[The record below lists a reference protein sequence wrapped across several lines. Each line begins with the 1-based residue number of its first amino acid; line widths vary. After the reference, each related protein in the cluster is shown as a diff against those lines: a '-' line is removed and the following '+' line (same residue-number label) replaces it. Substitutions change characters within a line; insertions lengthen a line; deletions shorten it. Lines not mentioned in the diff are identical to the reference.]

1 MTNKLEKIRFEMNST
16 YNYPLSTDYM
26 WFKMIL
32 ESFKDQTSRDNPV
45 EYFMHQF
52 SLRKDVF
59 SSTFFFSLSK
69 EHAVS
74 LQEAFE
80 KILSNNNNLPD
91 FSSSII
97 DQVYKCE
104 FVFGYDPSVEF
115 AILFEDRKQ
124 LIELSDFDNMISAI
138 DRLILKNSAL
148 KSVKSTKTKQSS
160 FRYKK
165 YDTAPLK
172 INKLYKELK
181 GKNFIHPDTKLVNF
195 KKVFSGGEI
204 IKPII
209 WIGNMTELGY
219 FIKQL
224 HNELKYVEDLIYQ
237 KWLVTINCFISKDET
252 QFDRTKIGVQIMPA
266 SSRIIDSLLE
276 VLK

>member
-1 MTNKLEKIRFEMNST
+1 
-16 YNYPLSTDYM
+16 M

-59 SSTFFFSLSK
+59 SSTFFFSRSK
-69 EHAVS
+69 ERAVS
-74 LQEAFE
+74 LQKAFE
-80 KILSNNNNLPD
+80 QILSNNNNLPD

-115 AILFEDRKQ
+115 AILTEEKRL
-124 LIELSDFDNMISAI
+124 LIKESDFDNMISAI
-138 DRLILKNSAL
+138 DSLILKNSTV
-148 KSVKSTKTKQSS
+148 KSVKSKKPNQSS

-181 GKNFIHPDTKLVNF
+181 RKNFIHPDTKLVNF

>member
-1 MTNKLEKIRFEMNST
+1 MNST
-16 YNYPLSTDYM
+16 YDYPLSNNYM

-32 ESFKDQTSRDNPV
+32 ESFRDQSSKDNATG
-45 EYFMHQF
+45 YFTHQF
-52 SLRKDVF
+52 SVRNDVF
-59 SSTFFFSLSK
+59 EPYFFFALSK

-74 LQEAFE
+74 LKEAFE

-148 KSVKSTKTKQSS
+148 KSVKSTNTKQHS

-165 YDTAPLK
+165 YDTAPLN

-181 GKNFIHPDTKLVNF
+181 SKNFIHPDTRLVNF

-209 WIGNMTELGY
+209 WIGTMTELGY
-219 FIKQL
+219 FVKQL
-224 HNELKYVEDLIYQ
+224 HDKLKYVENLKHQ
-237 KWLVTINCFISKDET
+237 KWPVAINCFIQGDGT
-252 QFDRTKIGVQIMPA
+252 QFERTPLRSQVIP
-266 SSRIIDSLLE
+266 STSRIIDSLLE
-276 VLK
+276 ELK

>member
-1 MTNKLEKIRFEMNST
+1 MNST

-59 SSTFFFSLSK
+59 LSTFFFSLSK

-148 KSVKSTKTKQSS
+148 KSVKSTNTKQSS

-165 YDTAPLK
+165 YDTAPLN
-172 INKLYKELK
+172 INKLYKELNS
-181 GKNFIHPDTKLVNF
+181 KNFIHPDTRLVNF

-209 WIGNMTELGY
+209 WIGTMTELGY
-219 FIKQL
+219 FVKQL
-224 HNELKYVEDLIYQ
+224 HDKLKYVENLKHQ
-237 KWLVTINCFISKDET
+237 KWPVAINCFIQGDGT
-252 QFDRTKIGVQIMPA
+252 QFERTPLRSQVIP
-266 SSRIIDSLLE
+266 STSRIIDSLLE
-276 VLK
+276 ELK

>member
-1 MTNKLEKIRFEMNST
+1 MNST
-16 YNYPLSTDYM
+16 YDYPLSNNYM

-32 ESFKDQTSRDNPV
+32 ESFRDQSSKDDATG
-45 EYFMHQF
+45 YFTHQF
-52 SLRKDVF
+52 SVRNDVF
-59 SSTFFFSLSK
+59 EPDFFFALSK

-74 LQEAFE
+74 LKKAFE
-80 KILSNNNNLPD
+80 HILSNNNNLPD

-138 DRLILKNSAL
+138 DSLILKNRTV
-148 KSVKSTKTKQSS
+148 KSVKSKKPNQSS

-181 GKNFIHPDTKLVNF
+181 RKNFIHPDTRLVNF
-195 KKVFSGGEI
+195 RKVFSGGEI
-204 IKPII
+204 VKPII
-209 WIGNMTELGY
+209 WIGNITELGY

-224 HNELKYVEDLIYQ
+224 DNLSYVEDLKYEKWPVAVRCFMNQHGTLFNKTKLRSQ
-237 KWLVTINCFISKDET
+237 KK
-252 QFDRTKIGVQIMPA
+252 PA
-266 SSRIIDSLLE
+266 TPGIIDSLLE
-276 VLK
+276 ELK

>member
-1 MTNKLEKIRFEMNST
+1 MNTTSDDH
-16 YNYPLSTDYM
+16 LSDQCL
-26 WFKMIL
+26 WLKMIL
-32 ESFKDQTSRDNPV
+32 ESFKDQTSRDNPI

-59 SSTFFFSLSK
+59 PSTYFFSLCK

-74 LQEAFE
+74 LQKAFE
-80 KILSNNNNLPD
+80 QILSNNNKLPD

-115 AILFEDRKQ
+115 AILTEEKRP
-124 LIELSDFDNMISAI
+124 LIKESDFDNMISAI
-138 DRLILKNSAL
+138 DSLILKNSTV
-148 KSVKSTKTKQSS
+148 KSVKSKKPKQSS

-165 YDTAPLK
+165 YDTDPLN

-181 GKNFIHPDTKLVNF
+181 SKNFIHPETRLVNF

-209 WIGNMTELGY
+209 WIGTMTELGY
-219 FIKQL
+219 FVKQL
-224 HNELKYVEDLIYQ
+224 HDKLKYVEDLKYQ
-237 KWLVTINCFISKDET
+237 KWPVAINCFIQGDGT
-252 QFDRTKIGVQIMPA
+252 QFERTPLRSQVIPPT
-266 SSRIIDSLLE
+266 SRIIDSLLE
-276 VLK
+276 ELK